1 MSPTATRRFFQLFM
15 ESQNRIYAY
24 ILVFVPHGPDADDIM
39 QETATVM
46 WERFETFTAWNRL
59 RRVGRRRLPI
69 TRFWTIARNEPVA
82 VASSSVTIS
91 WTFWPL
97 EAEAILKQASP
108 RLEALKFCL
117 RRLSQKDR
125 SLIHL
130 HYEEGVTIKNI
141 AERADRSV
149 QGLYKVMVRI
159 HNRLRECVNL
169 RLTSQGV
176 SE

>member
-15 ESQNRIYAY
+15 ASQNRIYAY

-46 WERFETFTAWNRL
+46 WERFETFTLGTDFAGWAKK
-59 RRVGRRRLPI
+59 
-69 TRFWTIARNEPVA
+69 IAYHKILDYRKKRA
-82 VASSSVTIS
+82 RHSVIFS
-91 WTFWPL
+91 DDL
-97 EAEAILKQASP
+97 MELLAEEAEAILDQANP
-108 RLEALKFCL
+108 RLEALKSCL
-117 RRLSQKDR
+117 RRLSHRDR
-125 SLIHL
+125 SLIRL
-130 HYEEGVTIKNI
+130 HYEEGATIKSI

-159 HNRLRECVNL
+159 HNRLRDCVNL

>member
-1 MSPTATRRFFQLFM
+1 MSSTATRQFFQLFM
-15 ESQNRIYAY
+15 ASQNRIYAY

-46 WERFETFTAWNRL
+46 WEKFETFTPGTDFARWAKRIAYHKIL
-59 RRVGRRRLPI
+59 DYRKKRGRHRVVFSDELVDLL
-69 TRFWTIARNEPVA
+69 AE
-82 VASSSVTIS
+82 
-91 WTFWPL
+91 
-97 EAEAILKQASP
+97 EAEAVLDKANP

-117 RRLSQKDR
+117 RRLSTKDR
-125 SLIHL
+125 GLVRL
-130 HYEEGVTIKNI
+130 HYEEGVTIKNM

-159 HNRLRECVNL
+159 HSRLRDCVNL

-176 SE
+176 PE

>member
-46 WERFETFTAWNRL
+46 WERFETFTPGTDFPSWAKKIAYHKILDYRKKRAC
-59 RRVGRRRLPI
+59 RRVVFSDDLVDLL
-69 TRFWTIARNEPVA
+69 A
-82 VASSSVTIS
+82 
-91 WTFWPL
+91 L

>member
-1 MSPTATRRFFQLFM
+1 M

-46 WERFETFTAWNRL
+46 WEKFDTFTPGTDFARWARKIAYHKIL
-59 RRVGRRRLPI
+59 DHRKKRGRHRVVFSDDLL
-69 TRFWTIARNEPVA
+69 ALLA
-82 VASSSVTIS
+82 Q
-91 WTFWPL
+91 
-97 EAEAILKQASP
+97 EAETMLDRANP

-117 RRLSQKDR
+117 RRLSSKDR
-125 SLIHL
+125 GLIRL
-130 HYEEGVTIKNI
+130 HYEDGVTIKNM
-141 AERADRSV
+141 AERANRSV

-159 HNRLRECVNL
+159 HNRLRDCVNL